1 MIKDLEYFKDDFDFS
16 ELDKNHKLYN
26 PINKKVIGKMKIET
40 SPIIELTEFI
50 ALRSKSYSYSYDNI
64 EKGRQKGIQKTP
76 KMENYITSLFNS
88 QTTNTNNYSIRSNQ
102 HQLTVEKQT
111 KLALNPFD
119 DKRMYLNPIESLPWD
134 IHIQS
139 KCCPCI
145 LCIKFIHLYY
155 EELSENRSDE
165 EFQLN
170 VSYNKENLSHQEIL
184 QLVSERANLL

>member
-1 MIKDLEYFKDDFDFS
+1 MFPRDLIKDLEYFKDDFDFS

-64 EKGRQKGIQKTP
+64 EKGKQKGIQKTP

-119 DKRMYLNPIESLPWD
+119 DKRMYLNPIESLP
-134 IHIQS
+134 
-139 KCCPCI
+139 
-145 LCIKFIHLYY
+145 
-155 EELSENRSDE
+155 
-165 EFQLN
+165 
-170 VSYNKENLSHQEIL
+170 
-184 QLVSERANLL
+184 